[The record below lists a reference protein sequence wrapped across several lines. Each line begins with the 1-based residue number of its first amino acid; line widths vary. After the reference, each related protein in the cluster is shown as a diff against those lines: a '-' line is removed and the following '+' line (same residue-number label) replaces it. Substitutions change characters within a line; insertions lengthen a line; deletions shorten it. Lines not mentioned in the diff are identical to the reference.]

1 MRLVEDKDIGIKFT
15 QGESDLG
22 SLRLRVVVKAENSM
36 QGRRWTERNWRSMC
50 LNVYSF
56 WIAEVKITVRE
67 KKLWLSLG
75 I

>member
-1 MRLVEDKDIGIKFT
+1 
-15 QGESDLG
+15 
-22 SLRLRVVVKAENSM
+22 
-36 QGRRWTERNWRSMC
+36 MC

-75 I
+75 IWPSVPGCPGWAKFIGILQCDY